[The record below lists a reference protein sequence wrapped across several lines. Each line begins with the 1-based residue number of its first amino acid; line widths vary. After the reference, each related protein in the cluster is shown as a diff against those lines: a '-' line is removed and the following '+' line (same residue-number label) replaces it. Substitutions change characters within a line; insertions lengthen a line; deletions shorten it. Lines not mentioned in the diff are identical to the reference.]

1 MSTETVT
8 YLANEAIYQRDQER
22 KHPLEMAAEARVTD
36 DSGAP
41 EAQYDAS
48 WEHPPME
55 QRSATTANVGVY
67 LDELISV
74 LHEGPIERRQ
84 FFCHLFHKIERVFRP
99 KEESDTNS
107 KDPISRNK
115 LGQEDGAWST
125 RNTVLGWDINT
136 IAHLLCLTPR
146 RKEKVEAALAA
157 IPRKAHSTSLRK
169 WRKLLGLLRS
179 ITPAVARS
187 RGMFTRVQHDL
198 KRVTGRH
205 FQITAD
211 VHNELEAWHEL
222 VLSLASQPTHL
233 RKLQTSPPT
242 WIGTTNASGSGM
254 GGLCQEPDGHYFVWK
269 PPFSM
274 DTHSLMVSYSNPTG
288 YATINNLELGSLL
301 MQLLIFAPR
310 MAPLAHIHTYI
321 NNTTSPGWANR
332 SSVNTASS
340 VFVHNL

>member
-55 QRSATTANVGVY
+55 QRSAATANVGVY

-84 FFCHLFHKIERVFRP
+84 FFCHLFHQIERVFRP

-187 RGMFTRVQHDL
+187 RGMFTRVQHAL
-198 KRVTGRH
+198 KRVTRRH
-205 FQITAD
+205 VQLTAYVQD
-211 VHNELEAWHEL
+211 DMEAWRKL
-222 VLSLASQPTHL
+222 FRSLSSRTTHL
-233 RKLQTSPPT
+233 HKLQPFSPT
-242 WIGTTNASGSGM
+242 WIGTTNALGSGM
-254 GGLCQEPDGHYFVWK
+254 GGVCQDQEGQYFVW
-269 PPFSM
+269 
-274 DTHSLMVSYSNPTG
+274 
-288 YATINNLELGSLL
+288 
-301 MQLLIFAPR
+301 
-310 MAPLAHIHTYI
+310 
-321 NNTTSPGWANR
+321 
-332 SSVNTASS
+332 
-340 VFVHNL
+340 